1 MEKKKKFSISL
12 TTQILI
18 AFNISDHAD
27 SDRNSRRYRIRRTD
41 RTLGG
46 ES

>member
-18 AFNISDHAD
+18 A
-27 SDRNSRRYRIRRTD
+27 TV
-41 RTLGG
+41 GG
-46 ES
+46 LAFSFVEFGEPNW